1 MQTKQSACGSLK
13 PDRIQAGDEIRVI
26 APAESLAL
34 VNESRTQAALEYLT
48 AKGFIVTFSKHS
60 RELDFMNSSSISS
73 RVADIHQAFLD
84 ERVKAVLT
92 CLGGFNV
99 NQILEDIDYSI
110 LRRHPKILC
119 GYSDITALLH
129 AVYAK
134 TGLVTYHGPHFSTF
148 GFETEREYTYEQFC
162 ACTMTA
168 ASYPLV
174 PSVAAGAYVT
184 IQSGACEGTILGG
197 NLCTLNLLQ
206 GTEFMPEAD
215 DVVLF
220 IEDDNIM
227 GDYFPYEFDRNLQ
240 SLLQTSLG
248 RHIRGMIIGRF
259 EDSCRMT
266 EMMIRHIVASKRQ
279 LSHIPIVFN
288 ADFGHIFPFATF
300 PVGGRCRVKCGNDG
314 VTINIMEH

>member
-1 MQTKQSACGSLK
+1 MQTKQSQCKTLQ
-13 PDRIQAGDEIRVI
+13 PERLRVGDEIRVI
-26 APAESLAL
+26 APSESLA
-34 VNESRTQAALEYLT
+34 VVWENRARAAMDYLI
-48 AKGFIVTFSKHS
+48 AKGFKVTFSQHS
-60 RELDFMNSSSISS
+60 QELDPMNSSSILS
-73 RVADIHQAFLD
+73 RVADIHQAFFD
-84 ERVKAVLT
+84 DRVKAVLT

-110 LRRHPKILC
+110 LCKHPKILC

-134 TGLVTYHGPHFSTF
+134 TGLITYHGPHFSTF
-148 GFETEREYTYEQFC
+148 GFESEREYTYESFR
-162 ACTMTA
+162 ACTMSDA
-168 ASYPLV
+168 PYPLV
-174 PSVAAGAYVT
+174 PSTAAGAYAA

-206 GTEFMPEAD
+206 GTEFMPEAEN
-215 DVVLF
+215 VVLF

-248 RHIRGMIIGRF
+248 HHIRGLVIGRF

-266 EMMIRHIVASKRQ
+266 EAMVRQIVASKRQ
-279 LSHIPIVFN
+279 LRHIPIVFN
-288 ADFGHIFPFATF
+288 ADFGHVFPFATF
-300 PVGGRCRVKCGNDG
+300 PVGGWCQMQCGSDG
-314 VTINIMEH
+314 VKIHVMEH